1 MAYRFEFLQTTT
13 GNTALK
19 LQLVFQKFLPP
30 KPKPLYFSERM
41 LSFWIL
47 YLRLYAKVKKSRKAH
62 LNFYDSKD
70 VSSQDGLFPLENK
83 ESSRVTE
90 EMEDQLLLIAQVT
103 QMPHLKKFI

>member
-62 LNFYDSKD
+62 LNFYDSND

-83 ESSRVTE
+83 ESPRVTE
-90 EMEDQLLLIAQVT
+90 EMRTNFYL
-103 QMPHLKKFI
+103 